1 MIKDILNAFK
11 AKTAPTLA
19 QGDARIA
26 LATLMVRLARTDGD
40 YAQVEIATIDR
51 VLQKRFDLDDA
62 ATKALRTQA
71 EELETQAPD
80 TVRFTRVIK
89 EAVPYEERDAVLQA
103 LWAVVLSDGHRDD
116 DEHGLMRLVSNLLG
130 INDRDSAFARQRA
143 EKSSAP

>member
-1 MIKDILNAFK
+1 MIKDILNAFMAKK
-11 AKTAPTLA
+11 APPLTPD
-19 QGDARIA
+19 DARIA
-26 LATLMVRLARTDGD
+26 LAALMVRLARTDGD
-40 YAQVEIATIDR
+40 YAQVEISTIDR

-62 ATKALRTQA
+62 ATKALRVKA

-80 TVRFTRVIK
+80 TVRFTRAIK
-89 EAVPYEERDAVLQA
+89 ETVPYEERAAVLQA

-143 EKSSAP
+143 AKE

>member
-11 AKTAPTLA
+11 AQKAPPLA
-19 QGDARIA
+19 PDDARIA
-26 LATLMVRLARTDGD
+26 LAALMVRLARTDGD
-40 YAQVEIATIDR
+40 YAQVEISTIDR

-62 ATKALRTQA
+62 AAKALRAKA

-80 TVRFTRVIK
+80 TVRFTRAIK
-89 EAVPYEERDAVLQA
+89 ETVPYEERAAVLQA

-130 INDRDSAFARQRA
+130 INDRDSAFARQHA
-143 EKSSAP
+143 AKELG